1 VRLVAPLVHAAG
13 STRSREF
20 LRDFGSDRRKRE
32 VRNDIGL
39 MRKENATTI
48 PVESP
53 SGFSHLYERTVT
65 DVFSYLASRVGDW
78 AAAEDLTQDVF
89 VAGARRDAAGDVV
102 DLAWLIG
109 VARHKLVD
117 HWRAQARHDRNL
129 ALVHSSEQTHPVEE
143 SGTIDPDRAS
153 VVLAGLNPT
162 YRAALVLRH
171 VDGLSVSAVA
181 GHLQRS
187 VEATEQVLSR
197 ARAAF
202 RDKYQGAIGE

>member
-1 VRLVAPLVHAAG
+1 M
-13 STRSREF
+13 
-20 LRDFGSDRRKRE
+20 RDVE
-32 VRNDIGL
+32 
-39 MRKENATTI
+39 ATTTV
-48 PVESP
+48 PVGNP
-53 SGFSHLYERTVT
+53 CGFVALYERTVT
-65 DVFSYLASRVGDW
+65 DVYSYLASRVGDW
-78 AAAEDLTQDVF
+78 AVAEDLTQDVF
-89 VAGARRDAAGDVV
+89 VAGARHVADGEVV

-129 ALVHSSEQTHPVEE
+129 ALARSSEQARVGED
-143 SGTIDPDRAS
+143 SASIDPGLAA

-171 VDGLSVSAVA
+171 VDGLGVVAVA
-181 GHLQRS
+181 DHLGRS

-202 RDKYQGAIGE
+202 RNKYQGASGE

>member
-1 VRLVAPLVHAAG
+1 MEATATVPVGAPCDFVA
-13 STRSREF
+13 
-20 LRDFGSDRRKRE
+20 
-32 VRNDIGL
+32 
-39 MRKENATTI
+39 
-48 PVESP
+48 
-53 SGFSHLYERTVT
+53 LYERTVN
-65 DVFSYLASRVGDW
+65 DVYAYLASRVGDW
-78 AAAEDLTQDVF
+78 ALAEDLTQEVF
-89 VAGARRDAAGDVV
+89 VAGARRVAAGDVV
-102 DLAWLIG
+102 DRAWLIG

-117 HWRAQARHDRNL
+117 QWRAQARHDRNL
-129 ALVHSSEQTHPVEE
+129 ALAHSSEQTRSVEE
-143 SGTIDPDRAS
+143 WASIDPDRAS

>member
-1 VRLVAPLVHAAG
+1 MSKLEATMTVPEG
-13 STRSREF
+13 SRW
-20 LRDFGSDRRKRE
+20 
-32 VRNDIGL
+32 
-39 MRKENATTI
+39 
-48 PVESP
+48 
-53 SGFSHLYERTVT
+53 GFVSLYERTVT
-65 DVFSYLASRVGDW
+65 DVYSYLASRVGDW

-89 VAGARRDAAGDVV
+89 VAGARHAAAGDVV

-117 HWRAQARHDRNL
+117 HWRAQERHDRNL
-129 ALVHSSEQTHPVEE
+129 ALAHSEQTRRVEE
-143 SGTIDPDRAS
+143 SAPIDPGLAA
-153 VVLAGLNPT
+153 VVLADLNPT

-181 GHLQRS
+181 DHLERS

-202 RDKYQGAIGE
+202 RDKYQGASSE

>member
-1 VRLVAPLVHAAG
+1 M
-13 STRSREF
+13 
-20 LRDFGSDRRKRE
+20 RDDL
-32 VRNDIGL
+32 GL
-39 MRKENATTI
+39 MREEDATTI

-53 SGFSHLYERTVT
+53 SGFVDLYERTVT

-129 ALVHSSEQTHPVEE
+129 ALAHSSEQTRPVEE
-143 SGTIDPDRAS
+143 SASIDPDRAS